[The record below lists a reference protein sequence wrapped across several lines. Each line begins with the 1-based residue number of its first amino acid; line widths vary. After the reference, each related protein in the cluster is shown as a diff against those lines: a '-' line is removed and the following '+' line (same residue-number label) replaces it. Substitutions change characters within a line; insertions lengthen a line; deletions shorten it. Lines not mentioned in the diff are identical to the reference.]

1 MIKST
6 ILPNLNLM
14 SLRIIYCFDNI
25 THRQVKFMNVTLKDI
40 AKLCG
45 VSVATV
51 SLVLNNKPNRI
62 SETTKKKII
71 DTAKE
76 HHYHPNPM
84 ALSLVTRK
92 SHVLGL
98 IIPDV
103 SNLFYTEFIRQVELE
118 AAKYGY
124 TIILGNTDEQ
134 GSREYDYVRTFLQR
148 GLAGCIL
155 IHSSIEMEKY
165 DAKIVEL
172 VKQSKLPFVLIDR
185 QQKASNIKTLFID
198 QELGAYLAT
207 KHLLNLGH
215 TRIGYISGQLDLD
228 LSKMRYAGYKRALDE
243 HNVAFDENLV
253 EFGDWRPEGGH
264 QAGLRLISKGV
275 SGIFAANDMMAFGV
289 YQAAFSMALRIPQD
303 LSVIGFDD
311 VSFAS
316 VVTPGLTTINQPMR
330 QVGIDCVTMLVEMIT
345 KKVSESYKQY
355 TPTLTVRGSTSRK

>member
-1 MIKST
+1 
-6 ILPNLNLM
+6 
-14 SLRIIYCFDNI
+14 
-25 THRQVKFMNVTLKDI
+25 MNVTLKDI

-62 SETTKKKII
+62 SEATKKKVL
-71 DTAKE
+71 DKAKE
-76 HHYHPNPM
+76 LHYHPNPM

-92 SHVLGL
+92 SKVLGL

-103 SNLFYTEFIRQVELE
+103 SNLFFTDFIRHVEIE
-118 AAKYGY
+118 AAKFGY

-134 GSREYDYVRTFLQR
+134 GSREFEYVRTFLQR

-172 VKQSKLPFVLIDR
+172 VKQSKLPFILIDR

-198 QELGAYLAT
+198 QKLGAYLAT
-207 KHLLNLGH
+207 THLINLGH
-215 TRIGYISGQLDLD
+215 TKIGFISGPLDLD
-228 LSKMRYAGYKRALDE
+228 LSRMRYAGYRQAIEE
-243 HNVAFDENLV
+243 HGLLFDENLI
-253 EFGDWRPEGGH
+253 EFGDWRAEGGH
-264 QAGLRLISKGV
+264 QAGLRLIAKGV
-275 SGIFAANDMMAFGV
+275 SSIFAANDMMAFGV

-316 VVTPGLTTINQPMR
+316 VVTPGLTTIHQPMN
-330 QVGIDCVTMLVEMIT
+330 QIGIDCVGMLVDMIEERKSAET
-345 KKVSESYKQY
+345 SRQY
-355 TPTLTVRGSTSRK
+355 SPTLIVRASTLKK

>member
-1 MIKST
+1 
-6 ILPNLNLM
+6 
-14 SLRIIYCFDNI
+14 
-25 THRQVKFMNVTLKDI
+25 MNVTLKDI

-45 VSVATV
+45 VSIATV

-62 SETTKKKII
+62 SEATKKKII

-76 HHYHPNPM
+76 HQYHPNPM

-118 AAKYGY
+118 AARHGY

-134 GSREYDYVRTFLQR
+134 GAREYEYVKTFLQR

-155 IHSSIEMEKY
+155 IHSSIEMDKY
-165 DAKIVEL
+165 DAKIVEV

-207 KHLLNLGH
+207 THLLNLGH
-215 TRIGYISGQLDLD
+215 TKIGYISGSLDLD
-228 LSKMRYAGYKRALDE
+228 LSKMRYSGFKKALEE
-243 HNVAFDENLV
+243 HNIPFDENLV

-264 QAGLRLISKGV
+264 QAGLRLIAKGV

-330 QVGIDCVTMLVEMIT
+330 QIGIDCVDTLVDMIAR
-345 KKVSESYKQY
+345 KSDVLSKNY
-355 TPTLTVRGSTSRK
+355 TPTLIVRSSTTNK

>member
-1 MIKST
+1 MFLSIRH
-6 ILPNLNLM
+6 L
-14 SLRIIYCFDNI
+14 FD
-25 THRQVKFMNVTLKDI
+25 TMRVRQVKTMNVTLKDI

-45 VSVATV
+45 VSIATV

-62 SETTKKKII
+62 SEATKKRII

-76 HHYHPNPM
+76 HQYHPNPM

-118 AAKYGY
+118 AAKHGY

-134 GSREYDYVRTFLQR
+134 GSREYEYVKTFLQR

-165 DAKIVEL
+165 DAKIVEV

-207 KHLLNLGH
+207 THLLNLGH
-215 TRIGYISGQLDLD
+215 TKIGYISGSLDLD
-228 LSKMRYAGYKRALDE
+228 LSKMRYAGYKKALEE
-243 HNVAFDENLV
+243 HNVPFDENLV

-264 QAGLRLISKGV
+264 QAGLRLIAKGV
-275 SGIFAANDMMAFGV
+275 TGIFAANDMMAFGV

-330 QVGIDCVTMLVEMIT
+330 QIGIDCVDTLVDMIT
-345 KKVSESYKQY
+345 RKSDVLSKNY
-355 TPTLTVRGSTSRK
+355 TPTLIVRSSTAKKQQSAE

>member
-1 MIKST
+1 
-6 ILPNLNLM
+6 
-14 SLRIIYCFDNI
+14 
-25 THRQVKFMNVTLKDI
+25 MNVTLKDI

-62 SETTKKKII
+62 SEATKQKILEK
-71 DTAKE
+71 AKE
-76 HHYHPNPM
+76 LHYHPNPM

-92 SHVLGL
+92 SKVLGL

-103 SNLFYTEFIRQVELE
+103 TNLFFTDFLRQVEIE
-118 AAKYGY
+118 AAKFGY

-134 GSREYDYVRTFLQR
+134 GSREYEYVRTFLQR

-155 IHSSIEMEKY
+155 IHSSIEMDKY
-165 DAKIVEL
+165 DAKIVDL
-172 VKQSKLPFVLIDR
+172 VKQSKLPFILIDR
-185 QQKASNIKTLFID
+185 HQKANNIRTLFID
-198 QELGAYLAT
+198 QKLGAYLAT
-207 KHLLNLGH
+207 THLLNLGH
-215 TRIGYISGQLDLD
+215 TRIGYISGPLDLD
-228 LSKMRYAGYKRALDE
+228 LSRMRYDGYRQALED
-243 HNVAFDENLV
+243 HGIVFDENLI

-264 QAGLRLISKGV
+264 QAGLRLIAKGV

-316 VVTPGLTTINQPMR
+316 VVTPGLTTIHQPMS
-330 QVGIDCVTMLVEMIT
+330 QVGIDCVGMLVDMIEARKT
-345 KKVSESYKQY
+345 TETSKQY
-355 TPTLTVRGSTSRK
+355 SPTLIVRGSTLKK

>member
-1 MIKST
+1 
-6 ILPNLNLM
+6 
-14 SLRIIYCFDNI
+14 
-25 THRQVKFMNVTLKDI
+25 MNVTLKDI

-45 VSVATV
+45 VSIATV

-62 SETTKKKII
+62 SEATKKKII

-76 HHYHPNPM
+76 HQYHPNPM

-92 SHVLGL
+92 SNVLGL

-118 AAKYGY
+118 AAKHGY

-134 GSREYDYVRTFLQR
+134 GSREYEYVRTFLQR

-165 DAKIVEL
+165 DSKIVDL

-185 QQKASNIKTLFID
+185 QQKANNIKSLFID

-207 KHLLNLGH
+207 THLLNLGH
-215 TRIGYISGQLDLD
+215 TKIGYISGPLDLE
-228 LSKMRYAGYKRALDE
+228 LSKMRYTGYKKALEE
-243 HNVAFDENLV
+243 HNIPFDESLV
-253 EFGDWRPEGGH
+253 DFGDWRPEGGH
-264 QAGLRLISKGV
+264 QAGLRLIAKGV

-289 YQAAFSMALRIPQD
+289 YQAAFSMAMKIPQD

-330 QVGIDCVTMLVEMIT
+330 QIGIDCVVTLVDMIAR
-345 KKVSESYKQY
+345 KSEVLSKYY
-355 TPTLTVRGSTSRK
+355 SPTLIVRGSTANK

>member
-1 MIKST
+1 MFLS
-6 ILPNLNLM
+6 
-14 SLRIIYCFDNI
+14 IIFLFDTMKN
-25 THRQVKFMNVTLKDI
+25 RQVKSMNVTLKDI

-62 SETTKKKII
+62 SESTKKRII

-76 HHYHPNPM
+76 LQYHPNPM

-92 SHVLGL
+92 SNVLGL

-118 AAKYGY
+118 AAKRGY

-134 GSREYDYVRTFLQR
+134 GSREYEYVRTFLLR

-155 IHSSIEMEKY
+155 IHSSIDMEKY
-165 DAKIVEL
+165 DTKIIDL
-172 VKQSKLPFVLIDR
+172 IRQSKLPFVLIDR
-185 QQKASNIKTLFID
+185 QPVAGNIRNFFID
-198 QELGAYLAT
+198 QQLGAYLAT
-207 KHLLNLGH
+207 THLINLNH
-215 TRIGYISGQLDLD
+215 KKIGFISGPLNLD
-228 LSKMRYAGYKRALDE
+228 LSKMRYAGYKKALED
-243 HNVAFDENLV
+243 HDILFDESLV

-264 QAGLRLISKGV
+264 QAGLRLIAKGV
-275 SGIFAANDMMAFGV
+275 SGIFTANDMMAFGV

-303 LSVIGFDD
+303 LSVVGFDD

-316 VVTPGLTTINQPMR
+316 VVTPGLTTINQPML
-330 QVGIDCVTMLVEMIT
+330 QIGIDCVNALFDMINT
-345 KKVSESYKQY
+345 KKSTGSSKLY
-355 TPTLTVRGSTSRK
+355 TPTLIVRNSTSRK

>member
-1 MIKST
+1 
-6 ILPNLNLM
+6 
-14 SLRIIYCFDNI
+14 
-25 THRQVKFMNVTLKDI
+25 MNVTLKDI

-45 VSVATV
+45 VSVASV

-62 SETTKKKII
+62 SEATKNKII
-71 DTAKE
+71 QTAKE

-92 SHVLGL
+92 SKVLGL

-103 SNLFYTEFIRQVELE
+103 SNLFYTDFIRQVELE
-118 AAKYGY
+118 TAKNGY

-134 GSREYDYVRTFLQR
+134 GSRELEYVRTFLQR

-155 IHSSIEMEKY
+155 IHSSIDMDKY
-165 DAKIVEL
+165 DTKIIDQ
-172 VKQSKLPFVLIDR
+172 VKQSKLPFVMIDR
-185 QQKASNIKTLFID
+185 QQKASNIKSLFID

-215 TRIGYISGQLDLD
+215 KKIGYISGSLSLD
-228 LSKMRYAGYKRALDE
+228 LSKMRYAGYKQALQE
-243 HNVAFDENLV
+243 HGIPLDENLI
-253 EFGDWRPEGGH
+253 EFGNWRPEGGLK
-264 QAGLRLISKGV
+264 AGLRLIAKGV

-289 YQAAFSMALRIPQD
+289 YQAAFSLALRIPED

-316 VVTPGLTTINQPMR
+316 VVTPGLTTIHQPME
-330 QVGIDCVTMLVEMIT
+330 QIGIDCVNMLIDMIET
-345 KKVSESYKQY
+345 NKSQESFRTY
-355 TPTLTVRGSTSRK
+355 TPTLIVRGSTTSKQ

>member
-1 MIKST
+1 
-6 ILPNLNLM
+6 
-14 SLRIIYCFDNI
+14 
-25 THRQVKFMNVTLKDI
+25 MNVTLKDI

-45 VSVATV
+45 VSIATV

-62 SETTKKKII
+62 SEATKKKII

-76 HHYHPNPM
+76 HQYHPNPM

-92 SHVLGL
+92 SNVLGL

-118 AAKYGY
+118 AARHGY
-124 TIILGNTDEQ
+124 MIILGNTDEQ
-134 GSREYDYVRTFLQR
+134 GSREYEYVRTFLQR

-165 DAKIVEL
+165 DSKIVDL

-207 KHLLNLGH
+207 THLLNLGH
-215 TRIGYISGQLDLD
+215 TKIGYISGPLDLE
-228 LSKMRYAGYKRALDE
+228 LSKMRYTGYKKALEE
-243 HNVAFDENLV
+243 HNVFFDESLV
-253 EFGDWRPEGGH
+253 DFGDWRPEGGH
-264 QAGLRLISKGV
+264 QAGLRLIAKGV

-289 YQAAFSMALRIPQD
+289 YQAAFSMAMKIPQD

-330 QVGIDCVTMLVEMIT
+330 QIGIDCVVTLVDMIAR
-345 KKVSESYKQY
+345 KSEVLSKYY
-355 TPTLTVRGSTSRK
+355 SPTLIVRSSTAKK